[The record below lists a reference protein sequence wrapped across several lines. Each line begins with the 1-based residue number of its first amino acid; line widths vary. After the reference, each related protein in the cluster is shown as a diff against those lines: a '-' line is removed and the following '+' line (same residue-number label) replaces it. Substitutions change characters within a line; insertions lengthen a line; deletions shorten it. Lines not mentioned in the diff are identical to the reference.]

1 MKTKS
6 VIKSVKRTDDN
17 PWNKD
22 GKTFYPY
29 FVEMEDGVAGKANS
43 TGAEKTPYSV
53 GDEVEYTKT
62 ENTYGVSLRISKVNK
77 EQEDKQRYW
86 EEKDARIS
94 NQWAITTALEYLKMT
109 ANSANQLTE
118 DQIKIEAKNM
128 LHMRDNL
135 ETVDGPIVSQD
146 EKYPY

>member
-1 MKTKS
+1 MKAKS
-6 VIKSVKRTDDN
+6 VIKSTKRTDDDA
-17 PWNKD
+17 WHKD
-22 GKTFYPY
+22 DKAYYPY
-29 FVEMEDGVAGKANS
+29 WVEMEDGVSGKANS
-43 TGAEKTPYSV
+43 TSPDKTPYQV

-77 EQEDKQRYW
+77 EQGDKQRYW

-135 ETVDGPIVSQD
+135 NTVDTPTVSQD

>member
-6 VIKSVKRTDDN
+6 VIKSVERTDDN
-17 PWNKD
+17 PWQKD

-29 FVEMEDGVAGKANS
+29 WVKMEDGVEGKANS
-43 TGAEKTPYSV
+43 TGPEKTPYGV

-62 ENTYGVSLRISKVNK
+62 ENTYGISLRISKFNK
-77 EQEDKQRYW
+77 DQEDKQKYW

-118 DQIKIEAKNM
+118 AQIKIEAKNM

-135 ETVDGPIVSQD
+135 DTVDGPIVSQED
-146 EKYPY
+146 LPY